1 MQKSNLIRI
10 VGRSESIALA
20 VMALALILP
29 AIMTD
34 AAAVSVLTQFMI
46 ASMGALSVYIM
57 LRMDL
62 MFFAVPAFMA
72 IGGYAAAILSARHDI
87 TDLSILTVTAFGL
100 PFLLAIPL
108 GLLVLRMKGVYFVL
122 VTFVLAE
129 IMPLILFETPG
140 FTGGSNGIAGL
151 PAVTVFG
158 DTYAIESNNAVLM
171 LAAGLAL
178 LSVMLTVALTRY
190 FKSQF
195 DSIRE
200 DEVLAQSVGL
210 AVARYKI
217 IGFCFAA
224 GIAGLAG
231 FALVEML
238 MTAHPSSFSAMSS
251 VNYVAYAIVGGQS
264 AILGP
269 LVGAGILVWAANLFS
284 LQGEIS
290 QGLFGLVLMLAVV
303 FAKGGLIGLI
313 QQYGVRVFSRKR
325 HSTGQVKGQNEKEYV

>member
-1 MQKSNLIRI
+1 MQKNNLVNRI
-10 VGRSESIALA
+10 GSSELIALA
-20 VMALALILP
+20 AMLLALVLP
-29 AIMTD
+29 AITTD

-46 ASMGALSVYIM
+46 ATMGALSVYIM

-72 IGGYAAAILSARHDI
+72 IGGYSAAILSAHHDI
-87 TDLSILTVTAFGL
+87 TDLFILTVTAFGL

-129 IMPLILFETPG
+129 IMPLVLFETPEL
-140 FTGGSNGIAGL
+140 TGGSNGISGL
-151 PAVTVFG
+151 PAVTIFG
-158 DTYAIESNNAVLM
+158 DYYAIESNNSVLM
-171 LAAGLAL
+171 FASGLAL
-178 LSVMLTVALTRY
+178 LAVALTVILTRY
-190 FKSQF
+190 FKPQF
-195 DSIRE
+195 DSICE
-200 DEVLAQSVGL
+200 DEMLAQSVGL

-238 MTAHPSSFSAMSS
+238 MTAHPTSFSAMSS

-269 LVGAGILVWAANLFS
+269 LLGAGVLVWAANLFS

-290 QGLFGLVLMLAVV
+290 QGLFGVVLILAVV

-313 QQYGVRVFSRKR
+313 QQHGVRLLAGKR
-325 HSTGQVKGQNEKEYV
+325 RGKAQAKGQNEKEYA

>member
-1 MQKSNLIRI
+1 MKKTNLIHRF
-10 VGRSESIALA
+10 GASELIALA
-20 VMALALILP
+20 VMALALMLP
-29 AIMTD
+29 AIITD

-46 ASMGALSVYIM
+46 AAMGALSVYIM

-72 IGGYAAAILSARHDI
+72 IGGYTAAILSAHHDI
-87 TDLSILTVTAFGL
+87 TDLFVLTAASFGL

-108 GLLVLRMKGVYFVL
+108 GLLTLRMKGVYFVL

-140 FTGGSNGIAGL
+140 LTGGSNGIAGL
-151 PAVTVFG
+151 PAVTIFG
-158 DTYAIESNNAVLM
+158 DAYAIESNNSVLM
-171 LAAGLAL
+171 LACGLAL
-178 LSVMLTVALTRY
+178 LAVVLTVVLTRY
-190 FKSQF
+190 FRAQF

-200 DEVLAQSVGL
+200 DEVLAQSLGL
-210 AVARYKI
+210 PIARYKI

-269 LVGAGILVWAANLFS
+269 LLGAGILVWAANLFS

-290 QGLFGLVLMLAVV
+290 QGLFGLVLIVAVV
-303 FAKGGLIGLI
+303 FAKGGLIGLAR
-313 QQYGVRVFSRKR
+313 QYGGPLFARQRRGKTAAQDR
-325 HSTGQVKGQNEKEYV
+325 TEKEYV

>member
-1 MQKSNLIRI
+1 MKKNNLISR
-10 VGRSESIALA
+10 VGGSELIALA
-20 VMALALILP
+20 VMVIGLALP
-29 AIMTD
+29 AYFTD
-34 AAAVSVLTQFMI
+34 AAAVSILTHFMI
-46 ASMGALSVYIM
+46 AAMGALSVYIM

-72 IGGYAAAILSARHDI
+72 IGGYSAAILSARHDI
-87 TDLSILTVTAFGL
+87 TDLFVLTVTAFGL

-108 GLLVLRMKGVYFVL
+108 GMLVLRMKGVYFVL

-140 FTGGSNGIAGL
+140 FTGGSNGISGL

-158 DTYAIESNNAVLM
+158 DAYVIETNNAVLM
-171 LAAGLAL
+171 LATGLAL
-178 LSVMLTVALTRY
+178 LAVILTVALTRY
-190 FKSQF
+190 FKPQF

-210 AVARYKI
+210 AIARYKI
-217 IGFCFAA
+217 IGFCFAS

-231 FALVEML
+231 FAMVEML
-238 MTAHPSSFSAMSS
+238 MTAHPTSFSAMSS

-269 LVGAGILVWAANLFS
+269 LLGAGLLVWAADLFS

-290 QGLFGLVLMLAVV
+290 QGLFGIVLMLAVV
-303 FAKGGLIGLI
+303 FAKDGLIGLI
-313 QQYGVRVFSRKR
+313 QQCGRRLFVGKRGV
-325 HSTGQVKGQNEKEYV
+325 STQAEDQPKKEFV